1 MSSAI
6 TPLDND
12 ESVLRSLHLC
22 PHFRKFGRL
31 SYDPGESMARK
42 LISAFCMRCAI
53 PAMAI
58 SIACLFLSVTS
69 AHAQA
74 SDVDLRKEV
83 QSPVSGLTNVSI
95 SNNLN
100 FDAGP
105 LDRNAYSLQIQPVL
119 PFQISKDWLVVPRV
133 LINAVVYQPD
143 LLQSEGG
150 TTGFGDTTPT
160 FFFSPTHAGGLIWG
174 IGPSLLM
181 PTATNSAS
189 GNGKWGLGPSVAVF
203 WQPKWGTIGGIVQ
216 NVWSFA
222 GDPKRARVNQMA
234 LELFGQFNLPKNW
247 YLSTQPE
254 IDANWNEKSEDRW
267 LVPVG
272 GGIGKIFSIG
282 KQSLDG
288 TLLFYRNVV
297 RPEMIPSAKWQLTAQ
312 LALLYPKK

>member
-1 MSSAI
+1 MQVNQFQKKRISTCCMWSANPATAI
-6 TPLDND
+6 
-12 ESVLRSLHLC
+12 
-22 PHFRKFGRL
+22 
-31 SYDPGESMARK
+31 SMA
-42 LISAFCMRCAI
+42 F
-53 PAMAI
+53 
-58 SIACLFLSVTS
+58 LFLVVTA

-83 QSPVSGLTNVSI
+83 ESPVSGLTSVSI

-105 LDRNAYSLQIQPVL
+105 FERNAYSLQIQPLL
-119 PFQISKDWLVVPRV
+119 PFQISKDWLVVPRI
-133 LINAVVYQPD
+133 LINAVLDEPD
-143 LLQSEGG
+143 PLRSKGG

-160 FFFSPTHAGGLIWG
+160 FFFSPTRSGALIWG
-174 IGPSLLM
+174 FGPSLLM
-181 PTATNSAS
+181 PTATNSAL

-222 GDPKRARVNQMA
+222 GDPNRASVNQMA
-234 LELFGQFNLPKNW
+234 LELSGQFNLPKDW

-254 IDANWNEKSEDRW
+254 IDANWNEMSKNRW

-272 GGIGKIFSIG
+272 GGIGKIFRVG

-297 RPEMIPSAKWQLTAQ
+297 RPDMIPSAKWQMTAQ
-312 LALLYPKK
+312 VALLYPKKKSNQD